1 MATDRAS
8 RRPVSGPPGGTLA
21 DLLAKIGAD
30 ENIANRR
37 RQDLCSALRT
47 LAKAL
52 GRRPEEV
59 PAHPGAIRERLK
71 GFSPAMAALAPR
83 RWRNVLSLVRAALEH
98 AGLADVPGRYRLPLT
113 PEWRDLYRYLN
124 RKALQIGLSRFLR
137 YCSANGIMPDQVG
150 DAVMNGFREDIT
162 KGGLVRRPRE
172 VHRSTCLLWNH
183 AAETLAPWPKQ
194 RLTVPSHIRTYALPW
209 TAFPETFWAD
219 VQSYLDRLAG
229 KDLLAEL
236 DFRPLRPASIRT
248 RELQL
253 RQFASALVLR
263 GRDPATLRSLAD
275 LVGIDAFKEG
285 LRFFLARSA
294 EERPKNA
301 HDIACVI
308 KAVARHWVKVD
319 EAHLAELRALCR
331 RLDPGRRGLTQKN
344 RGRLRQFDDR
354 AHVGALVN
362 LPQRLVA
369 EVRRNRTISRADALH
384 VQMALAIELL
394 LMVPMRVGN
403 LAKLDLERHI
413 VRSRLRGR
421 GIVHLTIPGEEVKNR
436 VDIEAVLPAPT
447 VALLDEYLETYR
459 PLLLRQRSSWLFP
472 GEATGPKSR
481 HGIAAQISSTIREKT
496 GLLVHPHLFRHIAAK
511 LYLDANPGAYGVIR
525 LVHGHKSVET
535 TLQFYCGTETSAAM
549 RHFDEHVLKLREHL
563 PPARAR
569 RPRAD

>member
-1 MATDRAS
+1 MAIDQAS
-8 RRPVSGPPGGTLA
+8 RTSGPTPPGLTLA

-30 ENIANRR
+30 ETIARRR

-52 GRRPEEV
+52 GRRPEEL
-59 PAHPGAIRERLK
+59 PAHPGAIRERLRL
-71 GFSPAMAALAPR
+71 FSPAMAGLAPR
-83 RWRNVLSLVRAALEH
+83 RWRNVLSLVRVALKH
-98 AGLADVPGRYRLPLT
+98 AGLADVPGRYQVPLT
-113 PEWRDLYRYLN
+113 PEWGDLCRYLN
-124 RKALQIGLSRFLR
+124 RKTSQIGLSRFLR
-137 YCSANGIMPDQVG
+137 YCSANGIRPDRVD
-150 DAVMNGFREDIT
+150 DAVMKGFLEDIT
-162 KGGLVRRPRE
+162 KSLVRRPRE
-172 VHRSTCLLWNH
+172 VHRSSCLLWNQ
-183 AAETLAPWPKQ
+183 AAETLSPWPKR
-194 RLTVPSHIRTYALPW
+194 RLTVPSHLRTYALPW
-209 TAFPETFWAD
+209 SAFPESLQAE
-219 VQSYLDRLAG
+219 VAAYLDRLAG

-236 DFRPLRPASIRT
+236 DFRPLRPSSIKT

-253 RQFASALVLR
+253 HQFASALVLR
-263 GRDPATLRSLAD
+263 GRDPATLQSLAD
-275 LVGIDAFKEG
+275 LVAIDAVKEG

-294 EERPKNA
+294 EERPKHA

-319 EAHLAELRALCR
+319 EAHLAALRALCR
-331 RLDPGRRGLTQKN
+331 RLDPGRRGLTEKN
-344 RGRLRQFDDR
+344 RDRLRQFDDR

-369 EVRRNRTISRADALH
+369 EVRRKKTISRADALQ

-413 VRSRLRGR
+413 VRSRLRGG
-421 GIVHLTIPGEEVKNR
+421 GIVHLAIPGEEVKNGTA
-436 VDIEAVLPAPT
+436 IEAELPAST
-447 VALLDEYLETYR
+447 VALLDLYLEAYR
-459 PLLLRQRSSWLFP
+459 PLLLRQRSPWLFP
-472 GEATGPKSR
+472 GEGAGPKSR

-525 LVHGHKSVET
+525 LVHGHRSVET
-535 TLQFYCGTETSAAM
+535 TTEFYCGTETSAAM
-549 RHFDEHVLKLREHL
+549 RHFDEHVLKLREQL